1 MAAKN
6 AHRNLLV
13 WEAPGDRLDQ
23 ELRGVELGLEQLELG
38 QQLRADRAEAVRA
51 VGDRSADEDT
61 HQAIEEIDSK
71 LASERSGLG
80 AAEDAR
86 SLRQLDTPLENR
98 LRQARYL
105 LRPMLTVGV
114 HRDDHARPG
123 DDHQGISH
131 AQGRAA
137 PPVLREAGHH
147 RPGADRRFGG
157 VIGGAVVDHE
167 HGRGHAADL
176 AGNLRQEL

>member
-13 WEAPGDRLDQ
+13 RVAPGDRLDQ
-23 ELRGVELGLEQLELG
+23 ELRGVELGLEQFELG
-38 QQLRADRAEAVRA
+38 QQLRAHRAKAVRA
-51 VGDRSADEDT
+51 VGDRSADEDAD
-61 HQAIEEIDSK
+61 QAIEEIDSK

-98 LRQARYL
+98 LSQARDL
-105 LRPMLTVGV
+105 LRPVLTVSV

-123 DDHQGISH
+123 EDHQGISH

-137 PPVLREAGHH
+137 PPVLREACHH
-147 RPGADRRFGG
+147 RPSAERRFGG
-157 VIGGAVVDHE
+157 VVGGAVVDHE
-167 HGRGHAADL
+167 HRRGHAADE
-176 AGNLRQEL
+176 ARNLRQEL